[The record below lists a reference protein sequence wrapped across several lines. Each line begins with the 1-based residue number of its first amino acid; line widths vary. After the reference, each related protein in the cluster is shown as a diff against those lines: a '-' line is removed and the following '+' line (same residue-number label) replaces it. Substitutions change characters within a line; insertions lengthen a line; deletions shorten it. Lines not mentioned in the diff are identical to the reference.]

1 MIQKHSTTSVET
13 TDASENVAASP
24 PPDVT
29 RVFVSGLPP
38 KFTSEQLA
46 AHFGSDF
53 TVTDAHVLADR
64 RIGFVGFKDSI
75 SALKAT
81 AHFNKSY
88 IRLSKIAVDLAK
100 PVELSRTSDTSV
112 PVSKRAQHFSEQ
124 NPNKKR
130 KRSQDDNDK
139 PSTVLKPNQQLA
151 TEIEHSIDEE
161 NKDEANSQ
169 LPTTDHDWLRG
180 RTTRTLD
187 LVDPDDIQLQPEQYS
202 GNVPFKDLT
211 NTSSSAPALKDAD
224 ADAESETDVEAHN
237 LRKVPNARLFLRNL
251 AFSVT
256 QDDLDNRFKQFGK
269 IQEVSFIH
277 FLLLHSIAT

>member
-1 MIQKHSTTSVET
+1 MIQKQSTATVET
-13 TDASENVAASP
+13 ANVPENAAASP
-24 PPDVT
+24 SDIT

-53 TVTDAHVLADR
+53 KVTDAHVLADR

-88 IRLSKIAVDLAK
+88 IRMSRIAVDLAK
-100 PVELSRTSDTSV
+100 PVELSRTSDASV
-112 PVSKRAQHFSEQ
+112 PISKRAHHFSEQ

-130 KRSQDDNDK
+130 KRSQEDNGEPSTAPK
-139 PSTVLKPNQQLA
+139 PSQHPG
-151 TEIEHSIDEE
+151 TEIENGVNED
-161 NKDEANSQ
+161 NKDVSDPQ
-169 LPTTDHDWLRG
+169 GPTTDHDWLRG

-187 LVDPDDIQLQPEQYS
+187 LVDPDDIRLHLEDNS
-202 GNVPFKDLT
+202 KDALS
-211 NTSSSAPALKDAD
+211 NGKIPNSAPAPKEELERESE
-224 ADAESETDVEAHN
+224 ADAEAHT

-251 AFSVT
+251 AFSIT
-256 QDDLDNRFKQFGK
+256 PDDLETRFKQFGK
-269 IQEVSFIH
+269 IQEVSYPP